1 MQSTVAGNQ
10 RRIGARLALLAML
23 LLCVGP
29 LLSQGLRAA
38 SPPAAQTCDEHGA
51 GSASHGSDATHRHE
65 APWASCGYC
74 TLLFSSPALLGPTLG
89 LASAGQVAVLPMLL
103 GQAQQVPAPA
113 VFPGARSQ
121 APPMFS

>member
-1 MQSTVAGNQ
+1 MQWTVAGNQ
-10 RRIGARLALLAML
+10 RRIGAWLALLAML

-38 SPPAAQTCDEHGA
+38 SPAAPPACDEHGA
-51 GSASHGSDATHRHE
+51 GSASHGSEAAHRHE

-74 TLLFSSPALLGPTLG
+74 TLLFSSPALVAPVLQLV
-89 LASAGQVAVLPMLL
+89 SSGQVAVLPMLL
-103 GQAQQVPAPA
+103 GQAQRVPEPA

-121 APPMFS
+121 APPVFS